1 MKPKSKASLR
11 LDCTW
16 QAWTTK
22 ELRVSAEGGEES
34 RGVLTRESVGEAQ
47 SPGTAAPEP
56 LPPQEGGQT
65 GPLANTGATGFVPLW
80 VG

>member
-34 RGVLTRESVGEAQ
+34 RGVLTSESAGEAR